1 MQGRPGT
8 ASGGGLRATRRG
20 FLRLAGATTAFT
32 ALAQLRSVPP
42 AAADDAAGAPFFDA
56 WQSEV
61 LTQIAERMVDSGGEA
76 PPLRQ
81 TGAVATIDRLCGGLD
96 PEISGQLPLALWLF
110 EYAPIVFDLS
120 FSRFT
125 RMSDAEK
132 DASLR
137 AWAESRLGL
146 RRLAFMALRNL
157 CLLGYYSQPECWP
170 AIGYQGPLLG
180 ADTSA

>member
-1 MQGRPGT
+1 MQGEPGT
-8 ASGGGLRATRRG
+8 ASGGSLRATRRG

-32 ALAQLRSVPP
+32 ALAQLRAVPP
-42 AAADDAAGAPFFDA
+42 AAAHAAEGQRFFDA
-56 WQSEV
+56 WQTEV

-76 PPLRQ
+76 PSLRQ
-81 TGAVATIDRLCGGLD
+81 TGTVASIDRLCGGLD
-96 PEISGQLPLALWLF
+96 PELSSQLPLALWLF
-110 EYAPIVFDLS
+110 EYAPIVLDLS

-137 AWAESRLGL
+137 AWAESRLGV
-146 RRLAFMALRNL
+146 RRLAFLALRNL

-180 ADTSA
+180 ADAFA